1 MGSKS
6 AVSIIILIKI
16 FLWPILLVNA
26 DLPYCE
32 PCKEGFTKLADFFV
46 EEENLARQ
54 VQVLSAFICNDG
66 DEACLTDIKTWWPG
80 MAR

>member
-1 MGSKS
+1 MGKPKS
-6 AVSIIILIKI
+6 AISVLILIKI
-16 FLWPILLVNA
+16 FLLQVNA

-46 EEENLARQ
+46 KEESLDRQ
-54 VQVLSAFICNDG
+54 VQVLSAFICKNG
-66 DEACLTDIKTWWPG
+66 DKACVEDIKTWWPG

>member
-1 MGSKS
+1 MKSKKS
-6 AVSIIILIKI
+6 TPISILILIKI
-16 FLWPILLVNA
+16 FLLQVNA

-46 EEENLARQ
+46 EEENLDRQ
-54 VQVLSAFICNDG
+54 VQVLSAFICNNG
-66 DEACLTDIKTWWPG
+66 DEACVTDIRTWWPG